1 MPIIKTETKGKIK
14 VYTVE
19 KDFSDEKMEQKMS
32 KKITRDQIKKI
43 IDHDA
48 DVYTSEGELLIR
60 FRKNALPKTHIDA
73 FYDAVIKFA
82 HNTTGNRGTA
92 SGSKTMNIATNPRVM
107 SNIFGY
113 FDRWTPFQKYMFK
126 KKGKWPSI
134 DIRECRFNMDSP
146 DLYQKTIPLIDDID
160 ELYKKLTPDHYAKQ
174 IKKANETHFRVG
186 KTAFTTI
193 TTNVNYQTTIH
204 TDKGDD
210 EEGFGNLAV
219 IERGK
224 YEGGETCIPQYGIG
238 VDVRTGDM
246 LFMDVHEPH
255 ANLPIVLKEK
265 DAKRLSIV
273 CYLRKNVWLRTKGKS
288 KDFFEAHNKTV
299 RALRFLDPKKNK
311 QSQNKESKNKEPQNK
326 ESNHSKTQKTSEK
339 NEKKQ
344 SKHNKTQRKYKK
356 GWFY

>member
-1 MPIIKTETKGKIK
+1 MPILKIETKGKIK

-19 KDFSDEKMEQKMS
+19 KEFNDEKMEQKMS
-32 KKITRDQIKKI
+32 NKITRIQIKKI

-48 DVYTSEGELLIR
+48 DVYTAEGELLIR
-60 FRKNALPKTHIDA
+60 FRKNTLPKTHIDA

-113 FDRWTPFQKYMFK
+113 FDRWTPYQKYMFK

-146 DLYQKTIPLIDDID
+146 DLYEKTIPLIDDID

-174 IKKANETHFRVG
+174 IKKANDTHFRVG

-224 YEGGETCIPQYGIG
+224 YEGGETCFPQYGIG

-255 ANLPIVLKEK
+255 ANLPIILKEK

-288 KDFFEAHNKTV
+288 KEFFEAHNKTV
-299 RALRFLDPKKNK
+299 RSLRFLDPKKNK
-311 QSQNKESKNKEPQNK
+311 EVKNKA
-326 ESNHSKTQKTSEK
+326 TQKINK
-339 NEKKQ
+339 NTGI
-344 SKHNKTQRKYKK
+344 SPKHNKTQKK
-356 GWFY
+356 SNRWFF